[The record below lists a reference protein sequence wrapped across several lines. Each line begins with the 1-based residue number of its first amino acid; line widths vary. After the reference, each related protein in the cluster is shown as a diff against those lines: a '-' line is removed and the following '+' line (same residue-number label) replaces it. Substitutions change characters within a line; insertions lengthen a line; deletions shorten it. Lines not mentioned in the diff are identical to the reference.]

1 LHYKSKAY
9 EANMAEGVEVGTVVL
24 DLDENLRRKL
34 VEDLSCICSVST
46 DIAKDMLLTHNWNI
60 QVQF

>member
-1 LHYKSKAY
+1 
-9 EANMAEGVEVGTVVL
+9 MAEGVEVGTVVL